1 MKSLISLPCFMSHA
15 SIPAAVREARGLTED
30 LVRISVGIEDANDLI
45 ADLDHALKTG
55 HVWQIYV
62 ILTVNIPIKVQY
74 SN

>member
-1 MKSLISLPCFMSHA
+1 MSHA